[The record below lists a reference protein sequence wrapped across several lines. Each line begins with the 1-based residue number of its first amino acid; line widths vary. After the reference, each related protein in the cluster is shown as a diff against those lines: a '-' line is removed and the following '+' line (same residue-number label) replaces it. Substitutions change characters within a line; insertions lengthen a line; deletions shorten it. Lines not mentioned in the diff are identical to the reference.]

1 MNKID
6 DAWAALKKLSP
17 NEQDLA
23 AEAILDYADRAQDFG
38 LSDEQVAE
46 VKSRMRE
53 TDPKTITV
61 GELRSRILGS

>member
-17 NEQDLA
+17 DEQDLA
-23 AEAILDYADRAQDFG
+23 AEAILDYADRTQDFG

-46 VKSRMRE
+46 VKSRMQE
-53 TDPKTITV
+53 ADPKTITV